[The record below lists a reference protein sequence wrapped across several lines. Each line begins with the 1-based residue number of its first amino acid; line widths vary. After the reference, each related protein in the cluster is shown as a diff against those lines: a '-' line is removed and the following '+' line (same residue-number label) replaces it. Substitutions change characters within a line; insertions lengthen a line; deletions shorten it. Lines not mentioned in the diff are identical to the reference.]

1 MSVPNVASA
10 DETGSPRCI
19 WYSESAVGTSRLL
32 TLIKNMEALEW
43 QFLC

>member
-1 MSVPNVASA
+1 MNWEAPSVLRR
-10 DETGSPRCI
+10 GS
-19 WYSESAVGTSRLL
+19 SHLL